1 MGEYAIAMY
10 TSIILESNHVELSSF
25 KSHTV
30 QTKFTTGN
38 WRTAGFTKVQYF
50 ILWKENPAKKVK

>member
-38 WRTAGFTKVQYF
+38 
-50 ILWKENPAKKVK
+50 